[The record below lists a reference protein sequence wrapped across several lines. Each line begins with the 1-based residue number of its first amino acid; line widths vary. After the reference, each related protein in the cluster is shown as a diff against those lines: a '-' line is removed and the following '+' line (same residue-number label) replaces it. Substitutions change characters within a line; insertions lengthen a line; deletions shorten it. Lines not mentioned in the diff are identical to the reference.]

1 MSVVIAKRAL
11 VEPHC
16 GDQAGYWESGGKT
29 VLCIIDGLGHGEGAE
44 HAAHA
49 ALDFVGH
56 HHHEPLIEVFAAC
69 DKAVHHTRG
78 VAMGI
83 AVIDQAAGMLTYAG
97 IGNTRAV
104 ISGNGKRN
112 INLSNN
118 YGIIGGGYRR
128 LVPESLPLAAGD
140 MVLLYTDG
148 FPEIIDLAAYEDG
161 VKADPERLA
170 ELIIGD
176 WRRETDDA
184 GILIFKMEAR

>member
-1 MSVVIAKRAL
+1 MSVAIAKRAL
-11 VEPHC
+11 EEPHC
-16 GDQAGYWESGGKT
+16 GDEAGYWESGGKT

-44 HAAHA
+44 HAALA

-69 DKAVHHTRG
+69 DKALRNTRG

-83 AVIDQAAGMLTYAG
+83 AVIDQAAETLTYAG
-97 IGNTRAV
+97 VGNTRAV
-104 ISGNGKRN
+104 ISGNGKRDF
-112 INLSNN
+112 NLSSN
-118 YGIIGGGYRR
+118 YGIVGGGYRR
-128 LVPESLPLAAGD
+128 LVPESRPFVPGD
-140 MVLLYTDG
+140 MVLLFTDG
-148 FPEIIDLAAYEDG
+148 LPEIIDLAAYEDG